1 MIKKYYIF
9 FIIFSFP
16 FFIGYIY
23 FYLSICVRRSLNS
36 QSDRGSG
43 VEYLDE
49 VFLPRCC
56 VSSAEYGLH
65 VLHPL

>member
-9 FIIFSFP
+9 FIIFSLFLYRL
-16 FFIGYIY
+16 YI
-23 FYLSICVRRSLNS
+23 YLSICVRRSLNS